1 MAILAV
7 FSNNLDPVNGSLT
20 SRFINAT
27 AFYIDAPLITSEIEI
42 DVYLQV
48 YLPTSSTE
56 RVRIVPLGKLKD
68 GEIKLNETDSETLV
82 PIPYELI
89 DTGLEMALY
98 FTSSDT
104 TFLEVYVI
112 GIKCSLCQV
121 QSGILAI
128 SEDLNTR
135 FNEVNSRLNSMQS
148 TLNQILAIV
157 GAPDIVPS
165 TLEQAFFFIQ

>member
-20 SRFINAT
+20 ARFINAT
-27 AFYIDAPLITSEIEI
+27 AFYIDAPLSASEIEI
-42 DVYLQV
+42 DVFLQV

-56 RVRIVPLGKLKD
+56 QVRVIPLGKLKD
-68 GEIKLNETDSETLV
+68 GEIKLNETDSETLLS
-82 PIPYELI
+82 IPYELI

-104 TFLEVYVI
+104 TFLEVFVI
-112 GIKCSLCQV
+112 GIECSLCQV
-121 QSGILAI
+121 QGDILAI
-128 SEDLNTR
+128 SEDLNAQ

-157 GAPDIVPS
+157 GADVVIPS
-165 TLEQAFFFIQ
+165 SIEQQFFFIQ